1 MMSDRLALMN
11 YNLVFSVCMFS

>member
-1 MMSDRLALMN
+1 MISDRLALVN